1 MTECVLEKVFT
12 TVHVA
17 VVLILE
23 LAVSKGDALTHA
35 ETVVHELT
43 DNVPEVDTL
52 KLTLGDRELVAD
64 VEPDALFCDESE
76 DEGEGKDVDDVD
88 LETVADEDTHSEMLP
103 VEVTVPDGEFGPEI
117 EGVLE
122 AVVQWDTEEDV
133 LDDELGDELMDIDA
147 VELDDKDKP
156 LVPVSESDAL

>member
-1 MTECVLEKVFT
+1 VTESVLETVFT

-23 LAVSKGDALTHA
+23 LAESIGDALTHA
-35 ETVVHELT
+35 ERVAHELT
-43 DNVPEVDTL
+43 DKVPEVDTL
-52 KLTLGDRELVAD
+52 KLTLGDCEPVTD
-64 VEPDALFCDESE
+64 VEPDALFCDEPE
-76 DEGEGKDVDDVD
+76 VEGEVKDVDDVD
-88 LETVADEDTHSEMLP
+88 FETVADEDTHCEMLT
-103 VEVTVPDGEFGPEI
+103 VEVTVSDGEFDPEI

-133 LDDELGDELMDIDA
+133 VDDELGDELMDIDA